1 MFTNFYGAQVNA
13 NSYKLPN
20 ARIIVQLSTFQ
31 HCSECSVSFQYLIKM
46 ECKQRKKDC
55 YRSLGCTAWLVHAE
69 SRMLQDSQ
77 EQFGKKRKGSV
88 VFPYQTKG

>member
-1 MFTNFYGAQVNA
+1 MQCLISVLDQNG
-13 NSYKLPN
+13 
-20 ARIIVQLSTFQ
+20 VQT
-31 HCSECSVSFQYLIKM
+31 K
-46 ECKQRKKDC
+46 KKKDC
-55 YRSLGCTAWLVHAE
+55 YRSLGCAAWLVHAE